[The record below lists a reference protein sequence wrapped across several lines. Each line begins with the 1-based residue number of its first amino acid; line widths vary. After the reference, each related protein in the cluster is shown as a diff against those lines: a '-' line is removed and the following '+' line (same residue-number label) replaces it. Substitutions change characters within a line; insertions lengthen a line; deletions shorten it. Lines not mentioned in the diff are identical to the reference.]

1 MSKSKDKTDLNG
13 TGDEDSPAEVPN
25 LNIQDALTLG
35 LQHHNSGNLSQAEDL
50 YRKILET
57 APGHPDA
64 NHLLGMIERQA
75 GRNEQAV
82 EWYSRAIQANPDVAA
97 YHGNLGNAFKDLGRL
112 DEAVASYLKA
122 LAIEPDFAEAHSNLG
137 SALKE
142 LGRLD
147 EAVASY
153 RKALTIKPD
162 LAGAHNNLGNA
173 LKDLGKLDEAVASY
187 RKALAIQPDYAEA
200 HSNLGNALQDLGA
213 LDEAMAS
220 YRKALAIQPD
230 YAEAHGNL
238 GNALQELER
247 LDEAVA
253 SYRKALAIQPDF
265 VEAHSN
271 LGNALQDLGAL
282 DEAVASYRKALA
294 IQPDFA
300 EAHSNLGLALQDL
313 GALDEAVASY
323 HKALAIKPDFV
334 KAHTNLG
341 GTLKEMGQ
349 LDEALACH
357 RRAVEIDPDSTDAHY
372 HLSLHL
378 LLLGEM
384 KEGWDEYEWRWRT
397 KYGVLPRDFP
407 QAPWQGEDPGG
418 KTVLVWCEQG
428 IGDEILYAGM
438 IPALTDAGARVI
450 LECDPRMVDVFA
462 RSFPGVTCIAR
473 GAASSPRP
481 VDARLVE
488 PGIDYQSAAGS
499 LGRWL
504 RPNTDPRP
512 GPAAYLA
519 ADGAGR
525 DALRERYKADGG
537 GLLVGVAWN
546 SKNKRVG
553 DKKSLPLLNLG
564 PLAGIPGVQ
573 LVDLQYGDTR
583 AERKAFAADT
593 GAEILHDDSIDQMAD
608 LDAFAAQV
616 SAMDLVVTVSNTTAH
631 FAGALG
637 VPTWVMLNSTPLSCW
652 LLDRDDSPWY
662 PSVTLFR
669 QAVGGEWAD
678 VIKHIVNRLRDFQ
691 S

>member
-1 MSKSKDKTDLNG
+1 MQQFVQETLQKGAQLHQQG
-13 TGDEDSPAEVPN
+13 LLAE
-25 LNIQDALTLG
+25 
-35 LQHHNSGNLSQAEDL
+35 AETL

-112 DEAVASYLKA
+112 EEAVSSYHKA
-122 LAIEPDFAEAHSNLG
+122 LAIKPDFAEAHSNLG
-137 SALKE
+137 STLKE

-147 EAVASY
+147 EAVASLH
-153 RKALTIKPD
+153 KALAIKPD
-162 LAGAHNNLGNA
+162 FAVAHNNLGNS
-173 LKDLGKLDEAVASY
+173 LKELGRLDEAVASY

-200 HSNLGNALQDLGA
+200 HSNLGNALQDLGL

-238 GNALQELER
+238 GNALQ
-247 LDEAVA
+247 
-253 SYRKALAIQPDF
+253 
-265 VEAHSN
+265 
-271 LGNALQDLGAL
+271 DLG
-282 DEAVASYRKALA
+282 R
-294 IQPDFA
+294 
-300 EAHSNLGLALQDL
+300 
-313 GALDEAVASY
+313 LDEAVASY

-334 KAHTNLG
+334 KAHINLG
-341 GTLKEMGQ
+341 GTLKELGQ

-357 RRAVEIDPDSTDAHY
+357 RRAVEIDPGSAEAHH
-372 HLSLHL
+372 HLSLQL
-378 LLLGEM
+378 LQLGEM
-384 KEGWDEYEWRWRT
+384 QEGWDEYEWRWRL

-407 QAPWQGEDPGG
+407 HVPWQGEDPGG
-418 KTVLVWCEQG
+418 KTILVWSEQG
-428 IGDEILYAGM
+428 IGDEILFAGM

-450 LECDPRMVDVFA
+450 LECDPRMVDLFA

-473 GAASSPRP
+473 GAATDPRP
-481 VDARLVE
+481 VDASLLE

-519 ADGAGR
+519 ADGARR
-525 DALRERYKADGG
+525 DALRERYKAGGG
-537 GLLVGVAWN
+537 GLLVGISWN
-546 SKNKRVG
+546 SKNKRIG
-553 DKKSLPLLNLG
+553 DKKSLPLLSLS

-583 AERKAFAADT
+583 AERNAFAADT
-593 GAEILHDDSIDQMAD
+593 GVEILHDDSIDQMAD
-608 LDAFAAQV
+608 LDAFGAQV

-637 VPTWVMLNSTPLSCW
+637 VPTWVMVNSTPLPCW

-662 PSVTLFR
+662 PSATLFR
-669 QAVGGEWAD
+669 QALGGEWTD